1 MPLTSRTMLLCFS
14 AAARSSAIILIATV
28 VTCAAAQ
35 QNADMDVPFVTSPS
49 SVTLAMLD
57 IARVTNRDFLIDLG
71 SGDGRIVINAA
82 KRHGARALGVEIDPA
97 LVTQSRSSAKRA
109 GVAALTEFRQQDLF
123 DTDLARATV
132 ITMYLL
138 PDVNLALRPR
148 LLGLQPGTRIVSHDW
163 DMGDWPPDET
173 RVIEVPD
180 KPLGLEKTS
189 KVMLWVIPARI
200 DGAWCGKTRA
210 GSARLDVIQRYAAID
225 ATWRHAGTTERIEGK
240 FSGRSLTARAVGMP
254 AAASYSGSAEAT
266 ALTLTRTDGI
276 GVAGT
281 FRLTRCA
288 VAGALAKGRNSPG

>member
-1 MPLTSRTMLLCFS
+1 MARYPGT
-14 AAARSSAIILIATV
+14 AARTRLRVAALSFAAGVCAT
-28 VTCAAAQ
+28 ANAQ
-35 QNADMDVPFVTSPS
+35 PARYVDMDVPFVTSPS

-82 KRHGARALGVEIDPA
+82 KRYGARALGVEIDPA
-97 LVTQSRSSAKRA
+97 LVTQSRHNAKRA
-109 GVAALTEFRQQDLF
+109 GVATLTEFRQQDLF

-148 LLGLQPGTRIVSHDW
+148 LIGLRPGTRIVSHDW
-163 DMGDWPPDET
+163 DLGDWPPDET
-173 RVIEVPD
+173 RVVEVPD

-210 GSARLDVIQRYAAID
+210 GSARFDVIQRYAAID
-225 ATWRHAGTTERIEGK
+225 ATWRHAGVTERIEGK

-254 AAASYSGSAEAT
+254 AAASYAGSAEAA

-288 VAGALAKGRNSPG
+288 AAGALAKGRNSPG